1 MDTPFNS
8 TAVHLDA
15 SKHGLDEDGVVFIRN
30 QFPVR
35 DALEFS
41 KYASVDDDT
50 QEIEV
55 DASQVPPDIFLRAA
69 VSGWDIKASGV
80 SLPYAPGNEL
90 DMPTSVFEQIMEA
103 APSLPLARRS
113 TGASSS
119 STNGNGITG
128 QDGRLT

>member
-15 SKHGLDEDGVVFIRN
+15 EKHGLDEDGVVFIRN
-30 QFPVR
+30 QFTVK

-41 KYASVDDDT
+41 KFASVDTDT
-50 QEIEV
+50 QEVEV
-55 DASQVPPDIFLRAA
+55 DTSSVPPDIFLRAA

-80 SLPYAPGNEL
+80 SLLYAPGNEM

-103 APSLPLARRS
+103 APSLPLAQRS
-113 TGASSS
+113 TDASSY
-119 STNGNGITG
+119 STSGNGTTD
-128 QDGRLT
+128 QDGRLK